1 MSHVGLKVSLSL
13 LEDVRCSISTLTGG
27 QGCQCRLCWFGG
39 LGSPFFFSLS
49 PSRRARRQ
57 GARGGGVVQ
66 LKHPLFISSP
76 GSSNRSRFPPR
87 PWDLGPKGLSSPT
100 VFPSEKR
107 YVLIRVLSFR
117 EVVLKTSNFHFTHGL
132 FLIWEMIYQI
142 DLLV

>member
-39 LGSPFFFSLS
+39 LGSPIFFFSQ
-49 PSRRARRQ
+49 PFRRARRQ
-57 GARGGGVVQ
+57 GAGGRGGVQ

-76 GSSNRSRFPPR
+76 GSSNRSRFPPEA
-87 PWDLGPKGLSSPT
+87 LGPGTRGSLQPT